1 MNRSRELSALDAL
14 LGSGSDQPGAAR
26 MAVIVGT
33 AGVGKTALA
42 IRWSHLARTRFTDGQ
57 LYVNLRGYDPGPP
70 ATAMDVLGRFLQA
83 LGVPAARIPAGE
95 EGRTELFR
103 SLVADRSILVVLD
116 NAASVEQLRP
126 LLPGG
131 GHCAVLATSRS
142 RLSGLVIREGAHRVS
157 VETLSEAESIEL
169 LHRVLSGYR
178 NDEDDDLLEL
188 SRLCARLPLALR
200 IAAERAAARPRMPL
214 SELIGDLRDEAGLWD
229 ALSADDATESEAVRT
244 VFAWSYR
251 GLSPQVM
258 RIFRLLGSHPGPEFG
273 VQAIAALVATRPTE
287 VRRALDT
294 LAGAHLLEECGPD
307 RYQFHDL
314 LRAFAMDQAQQE
326 EAAGELTSAQHRVL
340 AWYLYSAAAASL
352 RATGSYTLPVELEPL
367 PRGVTVATFDSHR
380 AAIAWYEA
388 ERDNLMAAVRTA
400 RSLGMHRVAWQIPAV
415 LAMIIADREP
425 GLAWLS
431 TQELALDS
439 ARDIGDRYGEAITL
453 DNLGIAC
460 RHLFDL
466 ERAADYFEAA
476 SAAFRDV
483 GDRPGQARAANGLG
497 VVRIFGH
504 RLDAALDNFRQALET
519 AHELANRA
527 FIGFFTRNV
536 GWALLERGELDAAEQ
551 TLREATELLQDLGEP
566 LEVAESLT
574 LLAAVL
580 RQQGRVQ
587 EAREVAESALQTA
600 GELGGKLFEG
610 LALLELGRIAIA
622 DADVGDALARLQQAA
637 ALFWRVGR
645 LDLQAMAWN
654 TTGQVYVMAGR
665 PDDADQF
672 CRRAV
677 AAQRERGDR
686 WQLALSLVTLAEA
699 VELSGAATEARTH
712 RSEADGLLGEF
723 HDPVARAVHARVL
736 SAMEA

>member
-1 MNRSRELSALDAL
+1 
-14 LGSGSDQPGAAR
+14 

-42 IRWSHLARTRFTDGQ
+42 IRWSHLARTQFTDGQ
-57 LYVNLRGYDPGPP
+57 LYVNLRGYDPGLP

-83 LGVPAARIPAGE
+83 LDMPVARIPAGE
-95 EGRTELFR
+95 EARMELFR

-116 NAASVEQLRP
+116 NAASAEQLRP

-131 GHCAVLATSRS
+131 GACAVLVTSRS
-142 RLSGLVIREGAHRVS
+142 RMSGLVVREGAHRVS

-178 NDEDDDLLEL
+178 DDEDDDLLEL
-188 SRLCARLPLALR
+188 SRLCAHLPLALR

-214 SELIGDLRDEAGLWD
+214 SELIADLRDEAGLWD

-251 GLSPQVM
+251 ALSPQVM
-258 RIFRLLGSHPGPEFG
+258 RVFRLLGSHPGPEFG
-273 VQAIAALVATRPTE
+273 VAAVAALAAVHPTE
-287 VRRALDT
+287 ARRALDT
-294 LAGAHLLEECGPD
+294 LAGAHLLEECGHD

-314 LRAFAMDQAQQE
+314 LRAFAMDQAQHE
-326 EAAGELTSAQHRVL
+326 EPADELVSAQHRVL
-340 AWYLYSAAAASL
+340 RWYLHSAAEAGRS
-352 RATGSYTLPVELEPL
+352 ATGSYTLPVELEPL
-367 PRGVTVATFDSHR
+367 PHGVAVATFDSHR
-380 AAIAWYEA
+380 AAFAWYET
-388 ERDNLMAAVRTA
+388 ERDNLMVAVRTA

-425 GLAWLS
+425 GSTWLS

-439 ARDIGDRYGEAITL
+439 AREIDDRYGEAITL
-453 DNLGIAC
+453 DDLGIAC
-460 RHLFDL
+460 RHLFKL
-466 ERAADYFEAA
+466 GQAAGYFEAA
-476 SAAFRDV
+476 STTFREV
-483 GDRPGQARAANGLG
+483 GDRSGQARAVNGLG

-504 RLDAALDNFRQALET
+504 HLDDALDDFQQALET
-519 AHELANRA
+519 ARELSHRA

-536 GWALLERGELDAAEQ
+536 GWALLERSELDAAER
-551 TLREATELLQDLGEP
+551 TLREATQLLQDLGEP

-574 LLAAVL
+574 LLASVL
-580 RQQGRVQ
+580 RQQGRAQ
-587 EAREVAESALQTA
+587 EARDAAESALRTA

-610 LALLELGRIAIA
+610 LALLELGRIAMA
-622 DADVGDALARLQQAA
+622 DPDVGDALARLQEAA

-645 LDLQAMAWN
+645 LDLQAVAWN
-654 TTGQVYVMAGR
+654 ATGQVYVMAGR
-665 PDDADQF
+665 PDDAAQF

-686 WQLALSLVTLAEA
+686 WQLALSLASLADA
-699 VELSGAATEARTH
+699 VELGGASAEAQTH
-712 RSEADGLLGEF
+712 RSEAASLLREF
-723 HDPVARAVHARVL
+723 PDPEARAVHARVL
-736 SAMEA
+736 SAMES